1 MAQFRL
7 HLEDGHAL
15 NLDRV
20 HHIRIDLD
28 SD

>member
-1 MAQFRL
+1 MAQFRF
-7 HLEDGHAL
+7 HLEDGYAL

-20 HHIRIDLD
+20 HYVRIDLD